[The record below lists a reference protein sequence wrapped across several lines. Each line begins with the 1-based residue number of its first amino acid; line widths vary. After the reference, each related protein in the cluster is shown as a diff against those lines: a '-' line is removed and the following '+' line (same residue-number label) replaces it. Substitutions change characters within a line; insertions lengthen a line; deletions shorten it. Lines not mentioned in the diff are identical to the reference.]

1 MSSRVAFSCV
11 ASDAAVAAAEH
22 LTALA
27 FCDHTCKHESAAG
40 PPHHFDQR
48 LKPPLSTLNPAEAAG
63 TDLREPGGRGAE
75 GGARASRRGRRVREE
90 GAAAPRRAAG
100 GWSGGRGSEGGGGGG
115 GEALGHGGAWG
126 G

>member
-1 MSSRVAFSCV
+1 MSSRAAFSCV
-11 ASDAAVAAAEH
+11 ASDAAEH

-48 LKPPLSTLNPAEAAG
+48 LKPPLSTLNPAEVAG
-63 TDLREPGGRGAE
+63 TDLREPGGR
-75 GGARASRRGRRVREE
+75 GARASRRGRRVREE

-100 GWSGGRGSEGGGGGG
+100 GRSGGRGSEGGGGGG